1 MCLHAVVLFWLCIT
15 PNLTS
20 WRLCR
25 YFLLFAL
32 FGWSMV
38 FCLLFYHIPS
48 TFLWTQLIFF
58 QLLTGEAVDYSKKGS
73 GAYSGMTIPPY
84 SQGRVTA
91 AVGTHF
97 GTSSVLRSSNGVVY
111 SSVAAPIPSTYAIT
125 TQPGSIFSTTYN
137 TLSGMHTSDT
147 MPSLSNLQNQPLTRS
162 QSFLSTITTTTAE
175 EQGDAPLN
183 LEISRE
189 GMSITDAVST
199 GPTTLTLDSYTDA
212 SLEAIAASLEALSSP
227 MVPGDGQYQMERDML
242 ELEKIKQHQLAEEL
256 EWERQ
261 EIQRFREQEQ
271 MLVQKELEELQAMK
285 QHILC
290 QQEEERQA
298 HLMMQK
304 ETYAQQQQQLEQIQ
318 RLQEQLRQQLEEQ
331 KLRQMYPGG
340 EPPEHGQQEAL
351 ILGPDG
357 TELARKIM
365 DSGCQTDEEDSTVD
379 KAYTAGR
386 KKRSVKKSV
395 DSSVQTDDEDQ
406 EEWEVPARGRR
417 SRPRTA
423 RGDRGG
429 QTSDMSI
436 QAHTEISVQTDSA
449 GNIRMDTRMELS
461 DSERTLS
468 PQRDKRRPT
477 PLEIGQSSHLNTDVS
492 TLQAPLK
499 SPKVLYSPISPCI
512 SPSKSLE
519 FVSYEKSLGD
529 TSPQRIRGS
538 PEPTKVSPASPRAPK
553 GMQRSMSDPK
563 PMSPTGEDRNFQY
576 ADGHSVSIT
585 YIH

>member
-1 MCLHAVVLFWLCIT
+1 M
-15 PNLTS
+15 
-20 WRLCR
+20 
-25 YFLLFAL
+25 
-32 FGWSMV
+32 
-38 FCLLFYHIPS
+38 
-48 TFLWTQLIFF
+48 
-58 QLLTGEAVDYSKKGS
+58 TGEAVDYSKKGTC
-73 GAYSGMTIPPY
+73 SGMTVPAY
-84 SQGRVTA
+84 SQARVTGA
-91 AVGTHF
+91 AGTLF

-147 MPSLSNLQNQPLTRS
+147 MPSLSNLENLPLTRS
-162 QSFLSTITTTTAE
+162 HSFLSTISIGATE
-175 EQGDAPLN
+175 EQGDSPLN
-183 LEISRE
+183 LEISR
-189 GMSITDAVST
+189 GDTTTAQAVST
-199 GPTTLTLDSYTDA
+199 AATSLSLDSYTDA

-227 MVPGDGQYQMERDML
+227 MVPGDGQYQAERERLEMEKL
-242 ELEKIKQHQLAEEL
+242 KQQRLAEEL

-271 MLVQKELEELQAMK
+271 LLVQKELEELQAMK
-285 QHILC
+285 QQILT

-340 EPPEHGQQEAL
+340 DMPGHGLQEA
-351 ILGPDG
+351 IVLGPDG
-357 TELARKIM
+357 TVLARKIT
-365 DSGCQTDEEDSTVD
+365 DSGCQTDEEDETVS
-379 KAYTAGR
+379 KAYASGR

-395 DSSVQTDDEDQ
+395 DSCVQTDDEDQ
-406 EEWEVPARGRR
+406 DEWEAQTRSRQ

-429 QTSDMSI
+429 QSDMSL
-436 QAHTEISVQTDSA
+436 QAHTEISIQTDTQ

-461 DSERTLS
+461 DSELTS
-468 PQRDKRRPT
+468 PMKRPT
-477 PLEIGQSSHLNTDVS
+477 PLEIGQSTNIKGDSS
-492 TLQAPLK
+492 TLQAPK

-519 FVSYEKSLGD
+519 FVSYDKSLGD
-529 TSPQRIRGS
+529 TSPQRLRGS
-538 PEPTKVSPASPRAPK
+538 EDPSKPSAGSPRGPK
-553 GMQRSMSDPK
+553 AMQRSMSDPK
-563 PMSPTGEDRNFQY
+563 PMSPTGEERSSTQHGDNY
-576 ADGHSVSIT
+576 AVSSKT
-585 YIH
+585 NS